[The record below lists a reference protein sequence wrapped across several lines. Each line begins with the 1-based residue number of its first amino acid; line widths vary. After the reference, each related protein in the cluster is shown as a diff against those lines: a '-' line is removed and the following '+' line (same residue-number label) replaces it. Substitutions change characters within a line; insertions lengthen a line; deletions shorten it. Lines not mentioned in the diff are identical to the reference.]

1 MASAHVIILMHS
13 SSRGRMSDV
22 SESHIASRGKAKT
35 KLKIAT
41 FKATNQ
47 MYGKT
52 ILMFITLYGVAVFSL
67 CLSWTLDSTFSVSN
81 MPWQV
86 DRSYVTSSMITDME
100 IMTMVLHAI
109 FFLCSF
115 FV

>member
-22 SESHIASRGKAKT
+22 SESHMASRGKAKT

-67 CLSWTLDSTFSVSN
+67 CLSWALPTST
-81 MPWQV
+81 
-86 DRSYVTSSMITDME
+86 YATSTMITDVE
-100 IMTMVLHAI
+100 IMTVVLHVI
-109 FFLCSF
+109 FIICSLF
-115 FV
+115 M

>member
-1 MASAHVIILMHS
+1 VN
-13 SSRGRMSDV
+13 
-22 SESHIASRGKAKT
+22 ESTGASRGKAKT
-35 KLKIAT
+35 DLKIAT
-41 FKATNQ
+41 FKATKS
-47 MYGKT
+47 MYGRT

-67 CLSWTLDSTFSVSN
+67 CLSWTLDSTFNVSN

-86 DRSYVTSSMITDME
+86 DGSYATSSMITDME

>member
-1 MASAHVIILMHS
+1 MTAVN
-13 SSRGRMSDV
+13 
-22 SESHIASRGKAKT
+22 ESTGASRGKAKT
-35 KLKIAT
+35 DLKIAT

-52 ILMFITLYGVAVFSL
+52 ILMFIAIYGVAVFSL

-100 IMTMVLHAI
+100 IMTVVFHAI
-109 FFLCSF
+109 FFLCSLAM
-115 FV
+115 